1 MLSRGPEG
9 RDDGPRQRGK
19 ESEREWEAEGDVA
32 SKRQGLE
39 GFGKPGS
46 EAKRPKG
53 YRGNMGPGEE
63 ML

>member
-1 MLSRGPEG
+1 MARDRGVRRG
-9 RDDGPRQRGK
+9 RG

-53 YRGNMGPGEE
+53 YCGNMGPGEE